1 MGRTPSAHPRNVRTS
16 KLQIM
21 EAAINAALPNQI
33 SMRAYF
39 TDLTLIDHNNLA
51 SLANRGQS
59 MSDDEDRSVTN

>member
-1 MGRTPSAHPRNVRTS
+1 MVRTPSAHPRSIRTC

-21 EAAINAALPNQI
+21 ETAINSALPNQI